1 MTATGSRLPRP
12 CAPIIPSTAARAKQH
27 TPHRRSVGS
36 HSCAAQL
43 PPVHVLPAHTWS
55 TPSSRLRQRESTH
68 TVWNRLGAT
77 MHMPGSLSRQVS
89 LRSTHAT
96 RPELS
101 ENGSGGRVLC
111 LSILATFILITE
123 APSNRCLVTNTFEID
138 LLTYYEML

>member
-1 MTATGSRLPRP
+1 
-12 CAPIIPSTAARAKQH
+12 
-27 TPHRRSVGS
+27 
-36 HSCAAQL
+36 
-43 PPVHVLPAHTWS
+43 
-55 TPSSRLRQRESTH
+55 
-68 TVWNRLGAT
+68 
-77 MHMPGSLSRQVS
+77 MHMPGSLSRKVF